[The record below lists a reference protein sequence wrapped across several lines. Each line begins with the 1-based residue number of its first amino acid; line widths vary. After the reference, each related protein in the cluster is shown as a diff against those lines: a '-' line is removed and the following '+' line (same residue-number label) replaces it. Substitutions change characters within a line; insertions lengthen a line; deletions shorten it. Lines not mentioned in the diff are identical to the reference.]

1 MGRGAGGGEG
11 GEGEGEGAGAAAGGA
26 LRLLGDSERL
36 SCHEAFAAQER
47 GEPHLLLD
55 VRPERAFR
63 MAALRNSVNVPLADL
78 EARMGEVR
86 RLVAPGE
93 PGASARPVIVVCR
106 RGNDSQRAV
115 QALRAAGVAARD
127 LRGGLYAWK
136 REVDLTFPAC

>member
-1 MGRGAGGGEG
+1 M
-11 GEGEGEGAGAAAGGA
+11 
-26 LRLLGDSERL
+26 
-36 SCHEAFAAQER
+36 
-47 GEPHLLLD
+47 
-55 VRPERAFR
+55 RPERAFR

-86 RLVAPGE
+86 RLAAPGE